1 MSDNE
6 LENPWFVE
14 ELEEFLYFC
23 CPECDLKDQ
32 SRENF
37 LEHALNQHPKSKN
50 SLYKFE
56 IKDEP
61 LEPLDDNEKNQIFEN
76 DTFYDDEKE
85 EEYLQNDELS
95 SDFFGFEDQE
105 IETEEKNG
113 THIIFIINAGNIV
126 PKIM

>member
-61 LEPLDDNEKNQIFEN
+61 LEPLDDNEKTQVFEN

-105 IETEEKNG
+105 IETEEKKV
-113 THIIFIINAGNIV
+113 TQISFLFY
-126 PKIM
+126 

>member
-1 MSDNE
+1 MSENE

-37 LEHALNQHPKSKN
+37 LEHALNQHPKSKD

-61 LEPLDDNEKNQIFEN
+61 LDDSEKNQLFEN
-76 DTFYDDEKE
+76 DTFCDDENE

-95 SDFFGFEDQE
+95 SDFFGLENQE
-105 IETEEKNG
+105 IETEVK
-113 THIIFIINAGNIV
+113 
-126 PKIM
+126 M